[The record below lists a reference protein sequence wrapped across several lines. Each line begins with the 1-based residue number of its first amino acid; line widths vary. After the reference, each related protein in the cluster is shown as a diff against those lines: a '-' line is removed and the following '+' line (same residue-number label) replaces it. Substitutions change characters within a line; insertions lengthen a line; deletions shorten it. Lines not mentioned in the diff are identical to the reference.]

1 MLKSDCK
8 DTSIPMKLYANSYQI
23 SLTIRRKVM
32 LLENIFRNNYKMMSF
47 FPMVSCSVDKS
58 K

>member
-1 MLKSDCK
+1 
-8 DTSIPMKLYANSYQI
+8 
-23 SLTIRRKVM
+23 M

-58 K
+58 KGV